1 MRPCVVYLTQLR
13 HSSYARSA
21 SQIGSGASTTRD
33 SASSPAAAT
42 SRAQG
47 EEVPSAASVAAA
59 TKERRH
65 NWLRHQCERLSSLPA
80 TDNSDAER
88 LSVAARAGKKPRQK
102 AMQKAQ
108 RREYRVVHRG
118 VVGHKNGLPL

>member
-1 MRPCVVYLTQLR
+1 MLR
-13 HSSYARSA
+13 RARTGSTHDG
-21 SQIGSGASTTRD
+21 STHDGSGASTTRD

-108 RREYRVVHRG
+108 RREYRVAHRG
-118 VVGHKNGLPL
+118 VVGHKNGLRL